1 MDVDDQGRP
10 LPPSDAGELE
20 TLVGFLDFHRATLAW
35 RTGGL
40 DDTQLATVLPP
51 SAMTLGGLLTHLAYV
66 EDHWFHD
73 VVAEQPRREPW
84 SGVDWAVD
92 RDWDWDHAARLG
104 GDGARA
110 LWTASVERSREV
122 VAQQLADATTTAE
135 ALDRTHVAWGG
146 RGRASLR
153 WVLVHMV
160 EEYSRHNGHADL
172 LRESIDGQVG
182 E

>member
-1 MDVDDQGRP
+1 MDVDEQGRP

-20 TLVGFLDFHRATLAW
+20 TLLGFLDFHRATLAW

-40 DDTQLATVLPP
+40 DDAQLATALPP
-51 SAMTLGGLLTHLAYV
+51 STMTLGGLLTHLAYV
-66 EDHWFHD
+66 EDLWFHD

-84 SGVDWAVD
+84 SEVDWAAD

-104 GDGARA
+104 GDGARE
-110 LWTASVERSREV
+110 LWTASVERSRDV
-122 VAQQLADATTTAE
+122 VAQQLAGASSPAE
-135 ALDRTHVAWGG
+135 ALDRTHPAWGG